1 MAVVREGSPRGS
13 EILSA
18 HLPVVPRACKGL
30 AAIAA
35 TNTRQA
41 SVGPAGGTRVNAV
54 NSIKSG
60 FTLAHIVSHGCAKHA
75 PWIVEPNPPHASVF
89 IAQQRTMTAPFSQ
102 HADPKNSVW
111 AQDA

>member
-1 MAVVREGSPRGS
+1 MSTRGPRGSVATVVREGSPRGS

-30 AAIAA
+30 AAIAP

-60 FTLAHIVSHGCAKHA
+60 YFVATIAMHGIVHIVL
-75 PWIVEPNPPHASVF
+75 
-89 IAQQRTMTAPFSQ
+89 
-102 HADPKNSVW
+102 
-111 AQDA
+111 